1 MKLSEIYV
9 SVQKELTE
17 VEHQFRL
24 IAEAER
30 DIFPDLYK
38 MLSHILVGGKV
49 IRPALNLLSGKFYN
63 YDTTRLITMATA
75 SELLHIAT
83 LVHDDAIDKSDV
95 RRWRDTINKIWGEE
109 KAILLGDYLFA
120 RAGEFVADTESVRA
134 VKLFTQTLAT
144 ISQGELRQS
153 FDAFKLNLSREGYIQ
168 RISRKT
174 ASLFSMATQ
183 TGAILSQAPEESI
196 EILKEYGYNLGIA
209 FQIVDDVLDFVG
221 SEKEMGKPAGS
232 DLTQGTLSLPSI
244 LLLERYPDNNP
255 IKRLFES
262 KQDHENTKKAIELVR
277 NSTIIQECYQV
288 ASQHRDKACRNLDRL
303 PNESNRRAL
312 TELADYVVERK
323 R

>member
-1 MKLSEIYV
+1 MKLSEIYA

-174 ASLFSMATQ
+174 ASLFTMATQ

-288 ASQHRDKACRNLDRL
+288 ASEYHDKACRNLHRL

>member
-255 IKRLFES
+255 LKRLFES

>member
-95 RRWRDTINKIWGEE
+95 RLWRDTINKIWGEE

>member
-144 ISQGELRQS
+144 ISQGELGQS